1 MSGLSFNIVPSG
13 EADTPA
19 PDARQVLEA
28 LDDVRRRIRAHAGDI
43 EVVSISEDREVILAF
58 TGTCVAC
65 PAQAMTVG
73 AAVLPAVE
81 KLAGVRTV
89 SVQGMTVSTA
99 SVQRIRSMFG

>member
-1 MSGLSFNIVPSG
+1 MSGLSFDIAASG
-13 EADTPA
+13 TDDAPA

-28 LDDVRRRIRAHAGDI
+28 LDEVRRRIRAHAGDI
-43 EVVSISEDREVILAF
+43 EVVSISADREVTLAF

-89 SVQGMTVSTA
+89 SVQGMTVSPA
-99 SVQRIRSMFG
+99 SVRRIRAMFG